1 MVTISARSFLVLLS
15 VFIAFNQKSIIS
27 EYKAE
32 IESARG
38 MKMEE
43 T

>member
-15 VFIAFNQKSIIS
+15 VFISFNQMSIIS
-27 EYKAE
+27 EYKTE
-32 IESARG
+32 IEAAGG
-38 MKMEE
+38 MKIEQ